1 MPELYSDF
9 CSLGVQ
15 GLASLEQEGHT
26 IPAGVVNEACH
37 SSKCGT
43 QTAWHHT
50 YLCEGKTEGAAAA
63 AAAAAA

>member
-15 GLASLEQEGHT
+15 GLASLQQEGHA
-26 IPAGVVNEACH
+26 IPAGIVNETSH

-43 QTAWHHT
+43 QTALRQT
-50 YLCEGKTEGAAAA
+50 YLCQGKTETAAEV
-63 AAAAAA
+63 